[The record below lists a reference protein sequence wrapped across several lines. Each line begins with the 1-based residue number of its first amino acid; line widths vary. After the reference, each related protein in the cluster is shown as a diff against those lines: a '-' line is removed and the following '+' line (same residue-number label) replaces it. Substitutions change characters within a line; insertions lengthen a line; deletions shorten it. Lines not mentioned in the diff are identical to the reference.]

1 VEYPCP
7 VSLDAIGGEG
17 FKIQDTQ
24 WCLWTE
30 QIVSKGEMS
39 QVSSYLVVCDDEIDD
54 VLKKGLARKL
64 QVWAAIWIAGRSC
77 TGLGHFQL
85 HFQK

>member
-1 VEYPCP
+1 MEYPCP

-17 FKIQDTQ
+17 FEIQDTQ
-24 WCLWTE
+24 RCLWTE

-39 QVSSYLVVCDDEIDD
+39 QVSSYLVVCDNEIDD

-64 QVWAAIWIAGRSC
+64 RAWAAIWIAGHSR
-77 TGLGHFQL
+77 TGLGHLQP